1 MKAIETHDLTK
12 YYGIRKPCH
21 EGKQGSEGGQAR
33 EGKQGSEGGRTHEGK
48 QGSEGGRAREGK
60 HCPQKVRGAARGIVD
75 VNLSVEEGDFFGF
88 IGPNGAGKS
97 TTIRILLGLISATE
111 GQAEIFGQ
119 DIRQDRKALL
129 AQIGYLP
136 AEPFVYQGMRV
147 RDVLRFSASLRG
159 KDCSGEA
166 QELCRRLELDT
177 SRRADELSLGN
188 RKKVGIV
195 CAMQHR
201 PRLYIL
207 DEPTS
212 GLDPLMQREFYALL
226 QERNGEGATV
236 FLSSHILSE
245 VQRYCRHAAVIREG
259 RLIACDSVER
269 LGHADA
275 KRVTLRYKGNMPA
288 GEQAEHLK
296 ACLGRVD
303 AGADVSGKIR
313 DVDAAGDAVSFLYSG
328 EPGILLKALSGLPL
342 ADITVTEPDLE
353 EIFMHY
359 YEGGNSR

>member
-1 MKAIETHDLTK
+1 MKAIATHDLTK
-12 YYGIRKPCH
+12 YYGAVRKQSH
-21 EGKQGSEGGQAR
+21 
-33 EGKQGSEGGRTHEGK
+33 GGRQNYGK
-48 QGSEGGRAREGK
+48 EHGA
-60 HCPQKVRGAARGIVD
+60 VRGIED
-75 VNLSVEEGDFFGF
+75 VSLSVEEGDFFGF

-97 TTIRILLGLISATE
+97 TTIRIILGLISATE
-111 GQAEIFGQ
+111 GRAEIFGQ
-119 DIRQDRKALL
+119 DIRQDRTALL

-136 AEPFVYQGMRV
+136 SEPFVYQGMRV
-147 RDVLRFSASLRG
+147 RDVLRLSAELRK
-159 KDCSGEA
+159 KDCSAEA
-166 QELCRRLELDT
+166 EELCRRLELDT

-201 PRLYIL
+201 PKLYIM

-226 QERNGEGATV
+226 QERNEEGATV

-259 RLIACDSVER
+259 RLMACDSVEK

-275 KRVTLRYKGNMPA
+275 KRVTLRCKGDVSLR
-288 GEQAEHLK
+288 EQAERLK
-296 ACLGRVD
+296 TCLGRADDGTD
-303 AGADVSGKIR
+303 APGMIR
-313 DVDAAGDAVSFLYSG
+313 NMDAAGDAVSFFYSG
-328 EPGILLKALSGLPL
+328 EPSLLLKALSELSL
-342 ADITVTEPDLE
+342 ADITIAEPDLE

-359 YEGGNSR
+359 YEGGNGQ